1 MLLDNICITNSSML
15 LLLLCFDVDMPT
27 SRCHRIQCRYFTY
40 ASRVRS
46 SVSPSMQA
54 CLFCVCLRFDLNENS
69 LSLHWGGYRRAYA
82 ACVRWVIS
90 KMALSWRGETE
101 RRRNCWK
108 KVIFIFFV
116 YKKISS
122 RFIKLRL
129 NHWWQMHYPGDAFHS
144 FLNLDSVI
152 YLAVDGTVTSLTV
165 FI

>member
-1 MLLDNICITNSSML
+1 MLLDNICITNSTML

-54 CLFCVCLRFDLNENS
+54 CLFYMYLRFDLNENS
-69 LSLHWGGYRRAYA
+69 LSLRWGGYRRAYA
-82 ACVRWVIS
+82 ACVWWVIS
-90 KMALSWRGETE
+90 RETE
-101 RRRNCWK
+101 RRRIVEK
-108 KVIFIFFV
+108 KIYILFA
-116 YKKISS
+116 YKKISR

-144 FLNLDSVI
+144 FLYLDSVI

>member
-1 MLLDNICITNSSML
+1 ML

-40 ASRVRS
+40 ASSVSS

-54 CLFCVCLRFDLNENS
+54 CLFYMYLRFDLNENS
-69 LSLHWGGYRRAYA
+69 VSLHWGGYRRAYA
-82 ACVRWVIS
+82 ACVWWVIS
-90 KMALSWRGETE
+90 RETE
-101 RRRNCWK
+101 RRRIVEK
-108 KVIFIFFV
+108 KIYIFFA
-116 YKKISS
+116 YKKISR